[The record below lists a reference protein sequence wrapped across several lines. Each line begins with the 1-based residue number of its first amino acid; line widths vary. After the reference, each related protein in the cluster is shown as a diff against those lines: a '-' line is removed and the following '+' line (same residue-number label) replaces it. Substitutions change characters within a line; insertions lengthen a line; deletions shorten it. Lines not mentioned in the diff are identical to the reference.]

1 MPSDFT
7 EQDVATSRF
16 LIERIEDALRRA
28 GGTHRLFPDVMKL
41 LETGAAQMF
50 QEEHG
55 VVITEVMQHPRLREL
70 NVWLAAGQLEDCVR
84 LQPQIEAFAR
94 MNDCDRI
101 IGRGRRGWE
110 RICASRMGMQPAG
123 VFVEKWLRG
132 PPPQEGAP

>member
-1 MPSDFT
+1 MT
-7 EQDVATSRF
+7 EISQQDIATSRF
-16 LIERIEDALRRA
+16 LINQLESGLRRA
-28 GGTHRLFPDVMKL
+28 GGTHRLFPDIMEL

-50 QEEHG
+50 QGDAG
-55 VVITEVMQHPRLREL
+55 VVVTEVIQHPRLREL

-110 RICASRMGMQPAG
+110 RVCASRMGMQPAG
-123 VFVEKWLRG
+123 IFVEKWLRG
-132 PPPQEGAP
+132 PPPGEWTP